1 MVAGDRSSYRGV
13 LAIRDARTLIVA
25 TAASELG
32 DWLYNAALLAYI
44 YAATESAA
52 WVGVATIG
60 RLLPYMVLGPV
71 GGLVADRYDRR
82 AVLLGG
88 DVARC
93 LVMLALALVVA
104 GEGPIVV
111 VIAMTAA
118 ASAAGTAQ
126 RPAAMALL
134 PRVVGESRLG
144 AANAL
149 FHTVSNTGIVV
160 GPAVGALILAVSP
173 AWVAFVVNGA
183 TFAVSAAFVSTIRK
197 RRAFAASG
205 TGDAGDRGAGDG
217 DDINPT
223 GAMRELVA
231 GVRAALTTPFVLPL
245 FAIVAMSAFTY
256 GAQTV
261 QLVLYA
267 EQRLGLGTSGYG
279 WFLAVMGVGG
289 VLSAL
294 VKGRFAGSARVGG
307 IAVGAGAVFAATQ
320 LLYPTNDVVA
330 IAMLVTLLGGVG
342 SVVGDVVAETAIA
355 RVVPS
360 ELLGRVMGVFDALSV
375 GAMVLGATVAPL
387 VTAWTS
393 LRTGM
398 VVLGVIAIAVV
409 LTCPLGLRGLADAN
423 RRREEQLGERID
435 IIESLTITADSPRL
449 AIEQMASAA
458 AISPVAAGIDVV
470 VQGAPAQAFYAVVE
484 GRVEVR
490 RDGIVVDHIDAGG
503 HFGERG
509 LLDNA
514 PRNATVRTEIDSV
527 LLRLPGDVLLDALQL
542 APTLRATL
550 DRSNVPV
557 WKIAEP
563 DDVAFVDDPDWPG

>member
-1 MVAGDRSSYRGV
+1 MVAGDRSSYRSV

-44 YAATESAA
+44 YAATGSAA

-60 RLLPYMVLGPV
+60 RLLPYMVLGPL

-93 LVMLALALVVA
+93 LVMLALGLVVA
-104 GEGPIVV
+104 GEGPIEL
-111 VIAMTAA
+111 VIAMTAV

-160 GPAVGALILAVSP
+160 GPALGALILVVSP

-197 RRAFAASG
+197 RPAP
-205 TGDAGDRGAGDG
+205 AGDDR
-217 DDINPT
+217 DDRDDATPT
-223 GAMRELVA
+223 GALRELVA
-231 GVRAALTTPFVLPL
+231 GFRAALTTPFVLPL
-245 FAIVAMSAFTY
+245 FGIVAMSAFTY

-267 EQRLGLGTSGYG
+267 EQRLDLGTSGYG

-289 VLSAL
+289 VMSAL
-294 VKGRFAGSARVGG
+294 VTGRFAGSARVGG
-307 IAVGAGAVFAATQ
+307 IAVGAGATFAATQ
-320 LLYPTNDVVA
+320 LLYPTSDIVA

-387 VTAWTS
+387 ITSWTS

-398 VVLGVIAIAVV
+398 LILGVIALAVV

-423 RRREEQLGERID
+423 RRREEQLAERIGV
-435 IIESLTITADSPRL
+435 IESLTITADSPRL

-458 AISPVAAGIDVV
+458 AISPVAAGVDVV

-490 RDGIVVDHIDAGG
+490 RDGVVVDHIDAGG

-514 PRNATVRTEIDSV
+514 PRNATVTTEVDSV
-527 LLRLPGDVLLDALQL
+527 LLRLPGEVLLDALQL

-557 WKIAEP
+557 WRTAEP